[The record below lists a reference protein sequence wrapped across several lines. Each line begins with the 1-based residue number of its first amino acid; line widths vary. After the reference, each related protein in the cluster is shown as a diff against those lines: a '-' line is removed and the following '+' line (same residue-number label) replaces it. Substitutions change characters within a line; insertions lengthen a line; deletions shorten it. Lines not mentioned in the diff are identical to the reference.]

1 MGMDGSGL
9 SYLSEDL
16 YFIGTTVSWGSGSE
30 TCDNSTGVLHGEL
43 VYSPKKSSQSQEFK
57 VIYTKRNQGPVSTAR
72 VIYQVLKQEVFGPV
86 SRALG
91 T

>member
-57 VIYTKRNQGPVSTAR
+57 VIYTKQKIPRPPS
-72 VIYQVLKQEVFGPV
+72 P
-86 SRALG
+86 LG
-91 T
+91 QDRDPEWG